1 MDSKDYPFN
10 PCNPCSLFVTQI
22 PDSRFLPFLQY
33 LRDLINTLRVDII
46 QNLIQNHTELLI
58 RTIRAIRGR
67 FSSERNYHNYHNYPR
82 NTNSY
87 GIHSLFRVSDIIPF
101 LLLWIILLW
110 IACNYIRAV
119 FTEQIRQRQISILV
133 SVCIQL

>member
-10 PCNPCSLFVTQI
+10 PSYPCSLFVTQI

-58 RTIRAIRGR
+58 RSIRAIRVQV
-67 FSSERNYHNYHNYPR
+67 FMYE
-82 NTNSY
+82 
-87 GIHSLFRVSDIIPF
+87 IISVFPF
-101 LLLWIILLW
+101 ILT
-110 IACNYIRAV
+110 IV
-119 FTEQIRQRQISILV
+119 FLHHDLAKLKPAWFCSRCSVV
-133 SVCIQL
+133 SVSSDVNIFRPQIAQIPDR